1 MGFTFSCWLNPVMRL
16 YSRSKI
22 LPALLI
28 SGARCHLWSVQMY
41 VRQWHCTPKGSQA
54 PVKVNSHHLNLSAPP
69 INSNSC
75 QKLRWMR
82 TVHGWV
88 AFDEMWVV
96 ECITKCQHVF
106 SWIQP
111 CQLHT
116 GNERLPLHGMCS
128 SERLKD
134 ITSGYDIVS
143 TLRSLNVQK
152 PTQLSSNPEVVK

>member
-1 MGFTFSCWLNPVMRL
+1 MLKKINKHMGFKFSCWLNPVMRL

-41 VRQWHCTPKGSQA
+41 VHQWHRTPKGSQA

-116 GNERLPLHGMCS
+116 GNERLPLRRDMQLGKI
-128 SERLKD
+128 ERHHLWLWH
-134 ITSGYDIVS
+134 SF
-143 TLRSLNVQK
+143 NF
-152 PTQLSSNPEVVK
+152 EVVECP